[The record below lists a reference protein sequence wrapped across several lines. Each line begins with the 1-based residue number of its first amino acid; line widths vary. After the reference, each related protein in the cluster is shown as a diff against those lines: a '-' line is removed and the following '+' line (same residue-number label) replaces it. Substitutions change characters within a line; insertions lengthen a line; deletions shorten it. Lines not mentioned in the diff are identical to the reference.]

1 MGAPVLELKNIVKVY
16 GSHVVLRGIDLT
28 VDAHEVVVLIG
39 ASGSGKST
47 LLKTVNRLFTNEGVV
62 AGW

>member
-1 MGAPVLELKNIVKVY
+1 MMTFDCQLPRADFSLDVAFQTQG
-16 GSHVVLRGIDLT
+16 GITALF
-28 VDAHEVVVLIG
+28 G
-39 ASGSGKST
+39 PSGSGKST